1 MKITAFCLCWL
12 LILTAP
18 GVMAQQPTTPSQS
31 STVPNQSPTAPNQ
44 SWELLRQLQAGEY
57 IEVERKTGKKK
68 VSGKFF
74 SLSDTELV
82 IERKRKNVS
91 FSRDEVKR
99 IWQVDPPSSTK
110 RVLSTMSG
118 GGTGFTFGFLLGLL
132 FVAGGDCGGDCGP
145 GETGLVA
152 ATVAASAV
160 GALVG
165 YFRVKSKRTLIYVAP

>member
-1 MKITAFCLCWL
+1 MYFRIRAHIQEVKMKIAANCLCWI

-18 GVMAQQPTTPSQS
+18 GVMAQQPA
-31 STVPNQSPTAPNQ
+31 APNR
-44 SWELLRQLQAGEY
+44 SWDVLRQLQPGEKLK
-57 IEVERKTGKKK
+57 VERNLGKKK
-68 VSGKFF
+68 VSGKFV

-82 IERKRKNVS
+82 IERKRKNLS

-99 IWQVDPPSSTK
+99 IWQVGPPDPTK

-145 GETGLVA
+145 GETGLIG

-160 GALVG
+160 GALIG
-165 YFRVKSKRTLIYVAP
+165 YFTVKSKRTLIYVAP